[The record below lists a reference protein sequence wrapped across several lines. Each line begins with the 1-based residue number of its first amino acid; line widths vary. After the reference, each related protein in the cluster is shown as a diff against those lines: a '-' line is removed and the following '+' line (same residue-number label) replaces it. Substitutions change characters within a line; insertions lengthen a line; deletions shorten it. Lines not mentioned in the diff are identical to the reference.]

1 MNKDIAWA
9 QGAQTKCI
17 HAAREFN
24 RTSAISPPIWQTST
38 FLAESSEHFAALA
51 KSVAHA
57 SGNIVPARADGGYGK
72 QA

>member
-1 MNKDIAWA
+1 MKKEIADA

-24 RTSAISPPIWQTST
+24 STSAISPPIWQTSN

-51 KSVAHA
+51 KSVKPTEYY
-57 SGNIVPARADGGYGK
+57 SRYGNPR
-72 QA
+72 Q